1 MNFRFKFLQQQI
13 RLHRRNEVSHGREME
28 AVHWKKLKKE
38 FPYKSLNSPEYIK
51 ERDDFFSGNNGW
63 WWGNGWWSDEILE
76 TPMEY
81 HRRKRK
87 ERGE

>member
-1 MNFRFKFLQQQI
+1 M
-13 RLHRRNEVSHGREME
+13 SHGREME

-63 WWGNGWWSDEILE
+63 WWGNGWWNGHEE
-76 TPMEY
+76 TPMQRQ
-81 HRRKRK
+81 RRYREQKND
-87 ERGE
+87 